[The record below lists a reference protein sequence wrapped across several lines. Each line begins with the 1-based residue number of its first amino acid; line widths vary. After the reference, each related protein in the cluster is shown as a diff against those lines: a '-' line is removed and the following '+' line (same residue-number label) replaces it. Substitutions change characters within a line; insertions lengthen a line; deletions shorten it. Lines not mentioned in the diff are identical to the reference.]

1 MNQNSL
7 TQNDELISIFNKFY
21 PELKFEQ
28 MDETLAKEIVE
39 SFMDI
44 SINNL
49 LANNTN
55 NINNEI
61 QKTFDCAQEHIPEM
75 LFPTKLII
83 LNGKIKD
90 IPIKILIDTGA
101 TNNCMYKTKIFQAG
115 LENTID
121 KKAKSLLTGIHSNK
135 ETCGK
140 IWYTDIELE
149 ITTPEKKK
157 SYAMLG
163 INLTVIDD
171 ENIKETHFDLIL
183 GLNFMKSYKMNIDF
197 LTNTITLNENIK
209 IKFE

>member
-1 MNQNSL
+1 MNQNSF
-7 TQNDELISIFNKFY
+7 TQNVELISIFNKIY

-39 SFMDI
+39 NVLGMN
-44 SINNL
+44 INDFL
-49 LANNTN
+49 TNNTK

-61 QKTFDCAQEHIPEM
+61 QKTFDLANEHIPEM
-75 LFPTKLII
+75 LFPTKLIT

-101 TNNCMYKTKIFQAG
+101 NSNCIYKKKIIQAG
-115 LENTID
+115 LENIID
-121 KKAKSLLTGIHSNK
+121 ETAKSVVAGIQSNK
-135 ETCGK
+135 ETFGK

-149 ITTPEKKK
+149 IITPEKNK

-163 INLTVIDD
+163 INLIVIDD
-171 ENIKETHFDLIL
+171 ENKETPFDLIL

-197 LTNTITLNENIK
+197 LTNTITLNGNIK
-209 IKFE
+209 LKFE

>member
-1 MNQNSL
+1 MNQNSF
-7 TQNDELISIFNKFY
+7 TQNAKLISIFNKIY

-39 SFMDI
+39 SFLGMDI
-44 SINNL
+44 NNFL
-49 LANNTN
+49 MDNTN

-61 QKTFDCAQEHIPEM
+61 QKTFDLAHEHIHEM
-75 LFPTKLII
+75 LFPTQLIT

-101 TNNCMYKTKIFQAG
+101 NSNCIYKTKLIQAG
-115 LENTID
+115 LENIID
-121 KKAKSLLTGIHSNK
+121 KNDKSIVTGIQSNK
-135 ETCGK
+135 ETFGK

-149 ITTPEKKK
+149 IITAEKNK

-163 INLTVIDD
+163 INLIVIDD
-171 ENIKETHFDLIL
+171 ENKETPFDLIL

-197 LTNTITLNENIK
+197 LTNTITLNGNVK
-209 IKFE
+209 LKFQ

>member
-1 MNQNSL
+1 MNQNSI
-7 TQNDELISIFNKFY
+7 TQNAELISIFNKFY

-28 MDETLAKEIVE
+28 MDENLTKEIVE
-39 SFMDI
+39 SVLGMN
-44 SINNL
+44 INNFL
-49 LANNTN
+49 INNSN

-61 QKTFDCAQEHIPEM
+61 QKTFDFAHEHIPEM
-75 LFPTKLII
+75 LFPTKLIT

-101 TNNCMYKTKIFQAG
+101 NNNCMYKTKIIQAG
-115 LENTID
+115 LENIID
-121 KKAKSLLTGIHSNK
+121 KNAKTIVTGIQSNK

-149 ITTPEKKK
+149 IITAEKNK

-163 INLTVIDD
+163 LNLTVIDD
-171 ENIKETHFDLIL
+171 ENKETPFDLIL

-197 LTNTITLNENIK
+197 LTNTITLNGNIK
-209 IKFE
+209 LKFE